1 MGSTSSSDNSAVA
14 TGLAPAVATAWA
26 TDSIPISSGELP
38 QASKLH
44 D

>member
-14 TGLAPAVATAWA
+14 TGPAPVATAWA